1 MNSLRY
7 IDSKRTNKELENQE
21 ANMVVKFKANLG
33 NTDTNKKLQTTALDV
48 VNKVTRDGMP

>member
-7 IDSKRTNKELENQE
+7 IDSKRTNKELENQG

-33 NTDTNKKLQTTALDV
+33 NTYTNKKL
-48 VNKVTRDGMP
+48 

>member
-33 NTDTNKKLQTTALDV
+33 NTDTNKKL
-48 VNKVTRDGMP
+48 

>member
-7 IDSKRTNKELENQE
+7 IDSKRTNKELENQG

-48 VNKVTRDGMP
+48 VNKVTRDGMS